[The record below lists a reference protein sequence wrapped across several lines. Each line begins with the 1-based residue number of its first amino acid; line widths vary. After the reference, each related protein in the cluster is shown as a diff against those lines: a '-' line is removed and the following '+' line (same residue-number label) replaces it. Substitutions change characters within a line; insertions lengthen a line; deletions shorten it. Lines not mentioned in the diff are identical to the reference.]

1 MNKRVLLIV
10 CVVLFVIVGGI
21 VALATLGDRD
31 NEPSEGSSSSS
42 VNPAIYVGSFLP
54 IIIAISQMQR
64 PEYPAEQVFYQLRH
78 AKPDK
83 REKLVALY
91 LSQRFRSGNKLS
103 SVLRLEGVAPLRQAK
118 SDPNDPT
125 RVSVRLKDETEY
137 TCRVAVRDKQ
147 VDGSGYGKW
156 VIDDISG
163 PGLG

>member
-1 MNKRVLLIV
+1 VNKRVLLIV
-10 CVVLFVIVGGI
+10 CVVLFLITGGI
-21 VALATLGDRD
+21 VALALMGDRD
-31 NEPSEGSSSSS
+31 SEPSGSSSSSS
-42 VNPAIYVGSFLP
+42 VNPAIYIGSFLP
-54 IIIAISQMQR
+54 IIVALSQMQR

-83 REKLVALY
+83 KEKLVALY
-91 LSQRFRSGNKLS
+91 LSQRFRSSSKLS

-137 TCRVAVRDKQ
+137 TCRVALRDKQ

-156 VIDDISG
+156 VIDDITG
-163 PGLG
+163 PGLS